1 MVTDFPDHW
10 CDGQET
16 SYPENPI
23 YVEPDLPDPAPTL
36 FVKLDNQGKVERIA
50 RGSVRLQSSA
60 ARNSRSR
67 RFGVRIEED
76 SISLSDPDW
85 QIAREFTKSGW
96 YCERKLEPRDVS
108 GEPLYVL
115 VTAFCGHWEY
125 VERSSFPRGMITVP
139 DPLQEELAVFLR
151 YGRMANPQG
160 WIGKISKISP
170 DGDKVVF
177 WFEIYR
183 EANEQEVVRATHALQ
198 GRKQGWHA
206 YPSQTMPEER
216 FPVRDQLQIP
226 FIEAML
232 NAQITLKDFE
242 KFCYWLLRLLGVH
255 DLYAVKSDSQ
265 AGHSDG
271 FFMLGNLAVLY
282 DATLSSDFETR
293 KKQQIENYVH
303 QLWSGAVQVR
313 KQVRK
318 QDGSV
323 EEIDRTFLTDRNKQV
338 WILTR
343 GRTRFISGAG
353 KNDVEVKEVYVGD
366 LVELFQKRILEGM
379 TLDELEEALR
389 RLGR

>member
-10 CDGQET
+10 RDGQET
-16 SYPENPI
+16 SYPENLI

-50 RGSVRLQSSA
+50 RGSVELQPDA
-60 ARNSRSR
+60 ARNSGNR
-67 RFGVRIEED
+67 RFRVRIEED
-76 SISLSDPDW
+76 AISLSDPDW

-96 YCERKLEPRDVS
+96 YCERELELRDVS

-115 VTAFCGHWEY
+115 ATDFCGHWEY
-125 VERSSFPRGMITVP
+125 VEKTSYPMRMLRV
-139 DPLQEELAVFLR
+139 DLPLQQSALAVFLR
-151 YGRMANPQG
+151 YERTAHPQG
-160 WIGKISKISP
+160 WVGRILPMQAEGK
-170 DGDKVVF
+170 VF
-177 WFEIYR
+177 FKFELYR
-183 EANEQEVVRATHALQ
+183 EANAPEVAQAKRALL
-198 GRKQGWHA
+198 GSKRGC
-206 YPSQTMPEER
+206 YPYPQATQAGKPQ
-216 FPVRDQLQIP
+216 VRDQLQIP
-226 FIEAML
+226 FLETML
-232 NAQITLKDFE
+232 YHQTTPEEFE

-282 DATLSSDFETR
+282 DATLSSNFETH

-323 EEIDRTFLTDRNKQV
+323 EEIDHTFLTDRNKQV